1 MDIIKLYQ
9 TLNEVIPNWLDYDE
23 PETIELLLESKDIA
37 VTDDISNMIN
47 ALKTCC
53 TVETPWISPY
63 VFENVVDAFSGNI
76 VIPETLTLPPLED
89 IMTTVTI
96 MMGIRE
102 FPFSTEIAKYIATIA
117 VKEGL
122 MALPDPIAFANE
134 FIPNDTYGLKDEMLK
149 RVEDIANIPVD
160 YPYEESQIGIQ
171 LAKLS
176 ALWSEYMRR
185 TGRELV

>member
-1 MDIIKLYQ
+1 MDIITLYQ
-9 TLNEVIPNWLDYDE
+9 TLNEVIPNWLNYDE
-23 PETIELLLESKDIA
+23 PETIELLLKSKGMD
-37 VTDDISNMIN
+37 VPDNISNMIN

-89 IMTTVTI
+89 IMTTVTL
-96 MMGIRE
+96 MMNIRK
-102 FPFSTEIAKYIATIA
+102 FPFSAEIAKYIATVA

-122 MALPDPIAFANE
+122 MALPDPIAFAND
-134 FIPNDTYGLKDEMLK
+134 FIPNDTYGLKNEMLK
-149 RVEDIANIPVD
+149 RVEGIDNIPID
-160 YPYEESQIGIQ
+160 YPYEETPIDIQ

-176 ALWSEYMRR
+176 ALWSEYKRR
-185 TGRELV
+185 TGHA